1 MEESFIVVTA
11 EEEGRRD
18 ARFSLWPAA
27 GEAEAQVRRL
37 VEQGMPTE
45 SIRVFR
51 AHPMMPRRPAPV
63 AARA

>member
-11 EEEGRRD
+11 EERGRDD

-27 GEAEAQVRRL
+27 GEAEAHVRSL
-37 VEQGMPTE
+37 VEGGTPPE

-51 AHPMMPRRPAPV
+51 ARPLTPRLPAPI
-63 AARA
+63 AA